1 MRILSFYP
9 TKTFKF
15 IMEFENGD
23 YCLLDMREFLQ
34 NEEGIMKDIINDVDV
49 FMTAKLDDVTGT
61 IMWANDVDFD
71 PEILYKSSI
80 SLDEL
85 MNKNSVGGKKAREI
99 RKPRKVTRLPDDHES
114 EISKQ
119 NKYLIKVLRGL

>member
-9 TKTFKF
+9 TKTFKL

-23 YCLLDMREFLQ
+23 YRLLDMREFLQ

-119 NKYLIKVLRGL
+119 NKYLIKLLRGL